1 MFEKFSQK
9 SMSATSEKFDTII
22 GKTTTIQGT
31 LILRDSVRIDGKVL
45 GNIEAAA
52 DSKITV
58 AVGPTG
64 EIKGDITAHR
74 VMVAGKVAG
83 HIHAAERVEF
93 QKDSVVQ
100 GDVSYGSIAVEH
112 GAKLSGLI
120 IQNQAL
126 DESASG
132 AQAAIQSAQTAKH
145 SPDL

>member
-9 SMSATSEKFDTII
+9 SMSASSEKFDTII
-22 GKTTTIQGT
+22 GRTTTIQGT
-31 LILRDSVRIDGKVL
+31 LILRDSVRIDGTVL
-45 GNIEAAA
+45 GNIETVAG
-52 DSKITV
+52 SKITV

-100 GDVSYGSIAVEH
+100 GDVSYGSISVEH
-112 GAKLSGLI
+112 GANLSGLI
-120 IQNQAL
+120 IQNQAH
-126 DESASG
+126 DESVSG
-132 AQAAIQSAQTAKH
+132 AQAAIQSAQSAKH
-145 SPDL
+145 SPEV